1 MSETLYIN
9 EFDSNQGKIDRLT
22 SGNADINTLQSQNA
36 VINALTA
43 DMIRLKNQIEIL
55 SNELTIVKDS
65 SELIKISSEKTEI
78 RNNLFVKNELVS
90 LPVGTVVAFAGK
102 NIPDGWLVCDGAG
115 IPEKYPEARTIIG
128 SNTPNLI
135 KKYIMGS
142 DKNDFTAFGTDKIII
157 KNENIK
163 EDHLQVYFNLYKW
176 KAGRGGSDES
186 ITYLTSAVSGSTGSS
201 YYEDFK
207 GMIRDSYTRIGWP
220 NPTPIEILPPSIK
233 MVYIIKVK

>member
-1 MSETLYIN
+1 MSETLHIH
-9 EFDSNQGKIDRLT
+9 EFEANQGKIERLT
-22 SGNADINTLQSQNA
+22 SGNAAVNTLDSQNA

-55 SNELTIVKDS
+55 SSELTIVKDS
-65 SELIKISSEKTEI
+65 NEIMKMTAEKTEI
-78 RNNLFVKNELVS
+78 KNNLFVKNELVS
-90 LPVGTVVAFAGK
+90 LPIGTVVTFAGK
-102 NIPDGWLVCDGAG
+102 TVPEGWLVCDGKS
-115 IPEKYPEARTIIG
+115 IPEQYTEARGLIG

-142 DKNDFTAFGTDKIII
+142 DKNDFTAFGTDTIIV

-207 GMIRDSYTRIGWP
+207 GMIRDSYTRVGY
-220 NPTPIEILPPSIK
+220 PTPKPIEILPPSVK
-233 MVYIIKVK
+233 MLYIIKVK